1 MGICRFFQQGSCR
14 FGTKCSNEHFD
25 VKVVLKNDMEASING
40 KMWPFSVYGPFKDKG
55 NIPNFIEDQSFEEVR
70 LLCYEAKRLN
80 SFDQFHQQFNR
91 EVMEATNKMKSMVQA
106 TPQVVDVMIKIFD
119 APEGGT
125 SAVAGA
131 PNQNPFATTAG
142 NGPAGS
148 IFSKPTLGGGN
159 ILGAANQVNNTQSL
173 FGGSM
178 AAGNTGNSIFG
189 GGNVA
194 GGGSVFG
201 QQQPQQQQ
209 QQQQGVAA
217 QSFQGGNIFSQAQAQ
232 PQAANQMPF
241 GGFQQQPQQQQQQQ
255 QPGAGGGVFGQAAVN
270 PSGGIFGQVA
280 QQPQQPPSGLFA
292 QAAQTVGFQQQQPQQ
307 MMQQQQAQQQ
317 QMMQQANPQQQ
328 QQLLQQQQQQ
338 MMQQQQQQQQ
348 MMQQQQQQQ
357 QQQSQQPQPPGGSS
371 IYSTMESLT
380 PAEIEAFKAEQFL
393 PGHVPF
399 NPPPREL
406 C

>member
-14 FGTKCSNEHFD
+14 FGTKCTNEHFD

-125 SAVAGA
+125 PAVAGA
-131 PNQNPFATTAG
+131 PNQNPFAATAG
-142 NGPAGS
+142 NAAGS

-209 QQQQGVAA
+209 QGVAS
-217 QSFQGGNIFSQAQAQ
+217 QPFQGGNIFAQAQAQ

-241 GGFQQQPQQQQQQQ
+241 GGFQQQPQQQQL

-280 QQPQQPPSGLFA
+280 QQPPSGLFA
-292 QAAQTVGFQQQQPQQ
+292 QAAQTVGFPQQQPQQ

-328 QQLLQQQQQQ
+328 QLLQQQQQ

-357 QQQSQQPQPPGGSS
+357 QQQQPQQPQQPGGSS
-371 IYSTMESLT
+371 VYSTMESLT
-380 PAEIEAFKAEQFL
+380 PEEIEAFKAEQFL